1 MEIRYLS
8 AQLRSRL
15 PRAQL
20 IAVAF
25 GGSLLLAGCA
35 GDPPKA
41 EMAVTQQA
49 VNAAETAGALEYAP
63 LELKTAREKFDA
75 AQKAEQ
81 NKEYD
86 KAQRL
91 AEQAEWDARVAER
104 KAQAAKAQRTLQD
117 AQQGVQEL
125 REESLRNAN

>member
-1 MEIRYLS
+1 MEIRYLPEP
-8 AQLRSRL
+8 LTSRL
-15 PRAQL
+15 PRSLLLAT
-20 IAVAF
+20 AF
-25 GGSLLLAGCA
+25 GASLLLAGCA
-35 GDPPKA
+35 GDPPEA
-41 EMAVTQQA
+41 ELAVTEQA
-49 VNAAETAGALEYAP
+49 VTAAETAGALEYAP

-75 AQKAEQ
+75 AQRAEQ
-81 NKEYD
+81 EKNYEQAK
-86 KAQRL
+86 RL

>member
-8 AQLRSRL
+8 EQLRSRL
-15 PRAQL
+15 PRASL
-20 IAVAF
+20 FAVAL
-25 GGSLLLAGCA
+25 GGSLLVAGCA
-35 GDPPKA
+35 GDPPEA
-41 EMAVTQQA
+41 EMAVTEQA
-49 VNAAETAGALEYAP
+49 LNAAETAGALEYAP

-91 AEQAEWDARVAER
+91 AEQPEWDARVAER
-104 KAQAAKAQRTLQD
+104 KAQAAKAQQTLQD